1 MPARGKFIVFEGI
14 DGSGK
19 RTQLEYLSRA
29 FTGQGIPFSRISFPD
44 YHGFLGKMV
53 AQFLNGEFGPL
64 ASVDPRFSA
73 MLYAFD
79 RLESKPAIEAALASG
94 KTLLADRYVASNLA
108 HQGARV
114 SAEKRGEFIAWLKT
128 LEYQVNALPAEDFVI
143 YLRLPV
149 AHAHR
154 LIGVKAARDYTEL
167 RRDLQ
172 EADVAHLEAAAQVY
186 DDLAAQPNWLTVEC
200 LDVASGSLRSPKN
213 IHREILAAIGVRIP
227 AALEAKG

>member
-19 RTQLEYLSRA
+19 RTQLESLARA
-29 FTGQGIPFSRISFPD
+29 FTQQEIPFSQISFPNYD
-44 YHGFLGKMV
+44 GVLGKMV
-53 AQFLNGEFGPL
+53 ARFLNGEFGPL

-73 MLYAFD
+73 VLYATD
-79 RLESKPAIEAALASG
+79 RLESKPAIEAVLASG

-114 SAEKRGEFIAWLKT
+114 PAEKRGEFIAWLKT

-149 AHAHR
+149 AQAHR
-154 LIGVKAARDYTEL
+154 LIGRKAAREYTGL

-172 EADVAHLEAAAQVY
+172 EADIAHLEAAAQVY
-186 DDLAAQPNWLTVEC
+186 DDLSTQPNWLTIEC
-200 LDVASGSLRSPKN
+200 LDTPSGSLRAPHA
-213 IHREILAAIGVRIP
+213 IHREILSAIEVRIP
-227 AALEAKG
+227 AALGARG

>member
-19 RTQLEYLSRA
+19 RTQLESLARA
-29 FTGQGIPFSRISFPD
+29 FTQQGIPFSQISFPNYD
-44 YHGFLGKMV
+44 GVLGKMV
-53 AQFLNGEFGPL
+53 ARFLNGEFGPL

-73 MLYAFD
+73 LLYATD
-79 RLESKPAIEAALASG
+79 RLESKLAIEAALASG

-114 SAEKRGEFIAWLKT
+114 PAEKRGEFIAWLKT
-128 LEYQVNALPAEDFVI
+128 LEYEVNELPAEDFVI

-149 AHAHR
+149 AEAHR
-154 LIGVKAARDYTEL
+154 LIGRKAAREYTEL
-167 RRDLQ
+167 SRDLQ
-172 EADVAHLEAAAQVY
+172 EADIAHLEAAAQLY

-200 LDVASGSLRSPKN
+200 LDASSGSLRAPDA
-213 IHREILAAIGVRIP
+213 IHREILAAIEVRIP
-227 AALEAKG
+227 TALGARG